1 MLFGERSTQAASD
14 LVIRVSIIAL
24 AILTGTGVAFG
35 LWSQLEHT
43 AAPGLLA
50 TSVGALC
57 LGAGLLAIAVRSLGA
72 RLFLLVAAASLALA
86 FFAASGALSALTS

>member
-72 RLFLLVAAASLALA
+72 RLFLLTAAAALAVA
-86 FFAASGALSALTS
+86 FFAGSGAFSALAS